1 MVGGDF
7 NWAVVVSVIVGIVGW
22 IFVYHN
28 SRSLAR
34 QSEANAIV
42 AAIEKM
48 LQEIVS
54 DVSDFWGRCED
65 DNTDLAARLFACSVD
80 LKCNF
85 VEHKVSL
92 LERKCRKLTHWAA
105 EPKIMNFAVEK
116 IADLRDSATLDSEI
130 SNKMPEADRERRIV
144 VVNSKAI
151 DLYMRLSDSVT
162 DRYKSMV
169 DLTYETFEG
178 RNP

>member
-7 NWAVVVSVIVGIVGW
+7 NWAAVVSVIVGIVGW

-54 DVSDFWGRCED
+54 DVSDFGGDAKTIIQIWLHGYLR
-65 DNTDLAARLFACSVD
+65 V
-80 LKCNF
+80 
-85 VEHKVSL
+85 L
-92 LERKCRKLTHWAA
+92 L
-105 EPKIMNFAVEK
+105 I
-116 IADLRDSATLDSEI
+116 
-130 SNKMPEADRERRIV
+130 
-144 VVNSKAI
+144 
-151 DLYMRLSDSVT
+151 
-162 DRYKSMV
+162 
-169 DLTYETFEG
+169 
-178 RNP
+178 

>member
-1 MVGGDF
+1 
-7 NWAVVVSVIVGIVGW
+7 
-22 IFVYHN
+22 
-28 SRSLAR
+28 
-34 QSEANAIV
+34 
-42 AAIEKM
+42 
-48 LQEIVS
+48 
-54 DVSDFWGRCED
+54 
-65 DNTDLAARLFACSVD
+65 
-80 LKCNF
+80 
-85 VEHKVSL
+85 
-92 LERKCRKLTHWAA
+92 
-105 EPKIMNFAVEK
+105 MNFAVEK